1 MQSMKSLRK
10 YGNSEEKG
18 FVKTKP
24 LYILVIIG
32 LIVALILSILFAV
45 TIGSSD
51 ISIKQVYQIIGY
63 KLFSIGNKNTLA
75 NGAIHD
81 VVWFIRLPR
90 IILALCVGIGLSVCG
105 VVMQAIVKNP
115 LADPYILGVSSGA
128 SLGATIAIMLG
139 FTTLLGQNSIGIFAF
154 FGAFL
159 VSMLVLMIS
168 NTGSRSNSTKLLLA
182 GMALSS
188 VCSAFSSF
196 IVYIKNDAE
205 GMKNITFWLM
215 GSLAGA
221 KWEEIVFI
229 LPLILIGTIF
239 FLSQYRIL
247 NLMLLGDDVAITLG
261 TDLHR
266 YRQVY
271 LIVTSLL
278 VGLVVYSSG
287 MIGFVGL
294 IIPHI
299 VRGLFGTDHKKIIPI
314 SVLLGAIF
322 LIWSDVLSRIIIKN
336 AELPI
341 GILISMIG
349 APCFVYLMIRRSY
362 GFGGTN

>member
-1 MQSMKSLRK
+1 MQSIENLKDYNNK
-10 YGNSEEKG
+10 EIKG
-18 FVKTKP
+18 FGKTKP
-24 LYILVIIG
+24 LYIGVILLLLVG
-32 LIVALILSILFAV
+32 LILSILYAV

-51 ISIKQVYQIIGY
+51 ISVKQVYEIIIY
-63 KLFSIGNKNTLA
+63 KLFNIGNESNLSS
-75 NGAIHD
+75 GAIHD
-81 VVWFIRLPR
+81 VVWLIRLPR
-90 IILALCVGIGLSVCG
+90 IILALCVGIGLSVSG
-105 VVMQAIVKNP
+105 VVMQSVAKNS

-139 FTTLLGQNSIGIFAF
+139 LTTIIGANSIGVFAF
-154 FGAFL
+154 IGALL
-159 VSMLVLMIS
+159 VSILVLLIS
-168 NTGSRSNSTKLLLA
+168 NTGGRSNSTKLLLS

-205 GMKNITFWLM
+205 GMKTVTFWLM

-221 KWEEIVFI
+221 KWEEIIFI
-229 LPLILIGTIF
+229 LPLILLGLIF
-239 FLSQYRIL
+239 FISQYRIL
-247 NLMLLGDDVAITLG
+247 NLMLLGDEVSITLG
-261 TDLHR
+261 TDLHK
-266 YRQVY
+266 YRKIY
-271 LIVTSLL
+271 LIVTSIM

-299 VRGLFGTDHKKIIPI
+299 VRIFFGTDHKKVIPI
-314 SVLLGAIF
+314 SALLGAIF
-322 LIWSDVLSRIIIKN
+322 LIWADVLSRIVIKN

-341 GILISMIG
+341 GILISIIG
-349 APCFVYLMIRRSY
+349 APFFVYLMIKKTY

>member
-1 MQSMKSLRK
+1 MQSIRNLENYENKEM
-10 YGNSEEKG
+10 KG

-24 LYILVIIG
+24 FYIGVIIFL
-32 LIVALILSILFAV
+32 LIILILSVLIGV

-51 ISIKQVYQIIGY
+51 ISIKQVYEIIIFR
-63 KLFSIGNKNTLA
+63 LFNIGDERILSS
-75 NGAIHD
+75 GAIHD
-81 VVWFIRLPR
+81 IVWLIRLPR
-90 IILALCVGIGLSVCG
+90 IVLALCVGIGLSISG

-139 FTTLLGQNSIGIFAF
+139 LTTMIGANSIGVFAF
-154 FGAFL
+154 LGAFL
-159 VSMLVLMIS
+159 VSMLVLIIS
-168 NTGSRSNSTKLLLA
+168 NTGGRANSTKLLLA

-215 GSLAGA
+215 GSLGGA

-229 LPLILIGTIF
+229 LPIIIMGLVF
-239 FLSQYRIL
+239 FMSQYRIL
-247 NLMLLGDDVAITLG
+247 NLMLLGDEVSITLG
-261 TDLHR
+261 TDLNRHR
-266 YRQVY
+266 HIY
-271 LIVTSLL
+271 LIVTSIMI
-278 VGLVVYSSG
+278 GLVVYSSG

-299 VRGLFGTDHKKIIPI
+299 VRIFFGTDHKKIIPI
-314 SVLLGAIF
+314 SALLGAIF
-322 LIWSDVLSRIIIKN
+322 LIWADVLSRILIKN

-349 APCFVYLMIRRSY
+349 APCFVYLMIKKSY
-362 GFGGTN
+362 GFGGAN